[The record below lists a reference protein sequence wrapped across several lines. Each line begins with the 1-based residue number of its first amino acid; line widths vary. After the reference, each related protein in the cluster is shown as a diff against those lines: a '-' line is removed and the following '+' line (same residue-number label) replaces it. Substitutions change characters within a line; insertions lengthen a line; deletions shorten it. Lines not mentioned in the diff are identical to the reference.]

1 MSAPPRSVKAC
12 HGPIHSLTTRIG
24 GSNMTISRT
33 NSLDLGLEIN
43 LAAKAEDAFAIAYR
57 LSDVPG
63 HEVWNDGQ
71 HSQRPAEPRSTFQI
85 VDLRVDTRAHVDAS
99 FDFLLIH
106 IPRLALVALADSNN
120 VPPIDWIAT
129 QASDPK
135 RDPVL
140 EGLLPSILHLLS
152 HPDVHHRLVRE
163 HLMLTLLSHV
173 VARYGGMTLRRET
186 GGGLA
191 PWQVRRAKEVLGDDL
206 GTNVSLTDLARH
218 CALSPSHFSRAFK
231 ASTGLSP
238 FAWLQRH
245 RVERAKEMLRN
256 GNVSLAEI
264 AISCG
269 FADQSHLG
277 RLFAR
282 QVGTPPG
289 SWQRAHR
296 SGPIKQQYCS
306 KNSAGVRSA
315 PGCAR

>member
-1 MSAPPRSVKAC
+1 MEPLPRPIKTF
-12 HGPIHSLTTRIG
+12 HGSIPSLVTSIG
-24 GSNMTISRT
+24 GSNMIISRA
-33 NSLDLGLEIN
+33 NSLDLGPEIHLGAN
-43 LAAKAEDAFAIAYR
+43 AEDAFAIAYQLR
-57 LSDVPG
+57 DLPS
-63 HEVWNDGQ
+63 HEVWNDGR
-71 HSQRPAEPRSTFQI
+71 HSEMAAEPRSTFRI
-85 VDLRVDTRAHVDAS
+85 VDLHVDTRAHVDGS

-106 IPRLALVALADSNN
+106 IPRPALMALENAND

-129 QASDPK
+129 QTRDPTH
-135 RDPVL
+135 DPVL
-140 EGLLPSILHLLS
+140 VGLESSILHLLS

-173 VARYGGMTLRRET
+173 AVRYGGMSARRAS

-191 PWQVRRAKEVLGDDL
+191 PWQVRRAKEALGDDL
-206 GTNVSLTDLARH
+206 GTSISLADVARH

-245 RVERAKEMLRN
+245 RVERAKDLLRHTD
-256 GNVSLAEI
+256 VSLAEI

-296 SGPIKQQYCS
+296 
-306 KNSAGVRSA
+306 AGR
-315 PGCAR
+315 